1 MTISAK
7 VSGKAV
13 SIPVSTNAVFRDH
26 WLPGAKALDL
36 AYVPRFY
43 YWDIIVTA
51 DVLPDLMQELSR
63 LKEWMRNQEPAADY
77 ALVIERVER
86 LERELPQ
93 MVAEHGR
100 VVIG

>member
-1 MTISAK
+1 M
-7 VSGKAV
+7 
-13 SIPVSTNAVFRDH
+13 
-26 WLPGAKALDL
+26 
-36 AYVPRFY
+36 
-43 YWDIIVTA
+43 
-51 DVLPDLMQELSR
+51 PDLMQELSR